1 MKLWQYF
8 ANYFPLKL
16 VKTAELDPKNNY
28 IVGSHPH
35 GVLSIGAFGSFC
47 TEATGF
53 SKNFPG
59 ITPYQVTL
67 HGQFQFPFRR
77 ELSVLCGAISSEK
90 ESIEYVLKKAK
101 GNAISIVLG
110 GAEEALDCHPDN
122 YDLRLSTRKGFVKLA
137 LKHGAHLVPMYNF
150 GENKTYDQLD
160 NRRGTRLRNFQTTF
174 KRYFG
179 FSAPIF
185 FGRGIFQYSVGLIP
199 YRTPITTVVGKPIAV
214 KQNSTPTQEEIDIL
228 HSEYCKQLIQLFDEN
243 KTKYGI
249 PENANLNIY

>member
-1 MKLWQYF
+1 
-8 ANYFPLKL
+8 LKL
-16 VKTAELDPKNNY
+16 SSTNFS
-28 IVGSHPH
+28 SHPH

-199 YRTPITTVVGKPIAV
+199 YRTPITTVGK
-214 KQNSTPTQEEIDIL
+214 KLGDIL
-228 HSEYCKQLIQLFDEN
+228 DNFSKKIFQNDIFRGNFMRKFDCAHFRSA
-243 KTKYGI
+243 KTFFD
-249 PENANLNIY
+249 P